1 MEENSAQ
8 TRASTFQNMDE
19 EEINLLDLAIVLAKH
34 KKTILGVPFAAAI
47 LAAGISLIMPNI
59 YTGTAR
65 ILPPQQSQSTAA
77 AMLGQLGALTGGT
90 GALLGIQNP
99 NDLYIGMLRSRTVA
113 DNLIDRFEL
122 QDYYKEEMLSKAR
135 KQLEEVT
142 NISAGKDGIIVIEV
156 DDEDPK
162 RAADMAN
169 GYVDELYS
177 LSQALA
183 VTEASQRR
191 LFFEKQLK
199 QVKEQLANAETALKQ
214 TQESTG
220 VLEVSEQ
227 GKAMIEAVGAIRAQ
241 IAAKEVELGA
251 MRTFATAQ
259 NPNYKRAQQ
268 ELAGLRD
275 QLAIMEKG
283 GESGLVPTGKLPEAG
298 LENIRKLRDVK
309 YYETLFELLAKQ
321 YEIARVDESKD
332 ASLIQVLDKAVVP
345 DRKTKPRRV
354 LIVILTALATGFLA
368 VLWVFIKETGEKAK
382 RDPEQVARIA
392 MLRKY
397 LVWKLCKRS

>member
-8 TRASTFQNMDE
+8 TRASTFQNMNE

-47 LAAGISLIMPNI
+47 LAAGISLIMPDI

-65 ILPPQQSQSTAA
+65 ILPPQQSQSAAA
-77 AMLGQLGALTGGT
+77 AMLGQLGALTGGA
-90 GALLGIQNP
+90 GAMLGMQNP

-113 DNLIDRFEL
+113 DNIIGHFKLQEYYEQEL
-122 QDYYKEEMLSKAR
+122 LSEAR

-177 LSQALA
+177 LSQVLA

-191 LFFEKQLK
+191 HFFEKQLK
-199 QVKEQLANAETALKQ
+199 QAKEQLANAETALKQ

-298 LENIRKLRDVK
+298 LENIRRQRDVK

-321 YEIARVDESKD
+321 YEIARVDESKY
-332 ASLIQVLDKAVVP
+332 ASMIQVLDKAVVP
-345 DRKTKPRRV
+345 DNKTKPRRA
-354 LIVILTALATGFLA
+354 LIVILAALSTGFLT
-368 VLWVFIKETGEKAK
+368 VLWVFIKEASEKAK
-382 RDPEQVARIA
+382 RDPKQAESMV
-392 MLRKY
+392 MLRKS
-397 LVWKLCKRS
+397 LTWK